1 MKSLQTFLTELNTR
15 DIKLWVEGEQL
26 RCSAPEGVLTGELV
40 GELQQ
45 HKQALLAFLRAGQT
59 TGTHAPIQ
67 PVARTGDLPLS
78 YAQERLWFLDQ
89 LGGGSA
95 YHMAGALKL
104 EGPLDVAVLQQSLNE
119 IVRRHEVLRTTFA
132 RVTDAAGQ
140 RTVQVIA
147 AHAQVALPLL
157 DLHALAA
164 ADQSSEVQQF
174 AKNEAHRPFDLT
186 QDLMLRV
193 TLLRLGAESHILLL
207 TFHHIAS
214 DGWSVGLFMA
224 ELVTLYTAFA
234 QGQPSPLP
242 PLSIQY
248 ADFAQWQR
256 QSLQGERMARQL
268 AFWRTQL
275 ADAPLRLEL
284 PTDYPRPAVQSFQ
297 GATVNFV
304 LDAALT
310 QALHGLSRQ
319 AGSTIFMTLL
329 AAFQVLLARYS
340 GQNDIIVGAPIAN
353 RNHQAIEPL
362 LGFFVNTLALRANL
376 AANPT
381 FSELL
386 AQVRQTTQLAYDHQ
400 DLPFEKLVDELN
412 PARDLAYTPLV
423 QVMFALQQ
431 PPTATMNA
439 AGVAVKLI
447 DFGDRVVRFD
457 LEAHLWE
464 RGDQLEG
471 SFIYNSDLFTA
482 ATMARMV
489 GHWQTLLT
497 AIIEHP
503 HQPVAQLPLLTAAE
517 HQQLLV
523 EWNATAA
530 PYPKTKTIPQLF
542 EEQVARTPDAVAL
555 CFKQKTLTYRELN
568 ARANQ
573 LAHHLQALG
582 VGPEMLVG
590 CCVERSIEMVVGLL
604 AILKAGGA
612 YVPLDPTYPPERLG
626 FMLADAQISL
636 LLTQAPLVEK
646 LPTPQP
652 QIFCLDRDWATIM
665 AAPLTDPKADLTA
678 EKLAY
683 VIYTSGSTGQPKGV
697 MIQHNSVSNL
707 ISWHQ
712 TVYGLTQHDRTTQVA
727 GPAFDAVVWEL
738 WPTLT
743 AGAAL
748 YIMDDETRSSPEQL
762 LQWLADQAITV
773 AFLPTPLAETVLR
786 TGLPANLALRLL
798 LTGGDR
804 LHHAPA
810 ALPFTLVNNYGPTEN
825 TVVTTWIALPPDAT
839 EPLPPIG
846 RPICNTQ
853 VYLLDAQ
860 QQPVPIGVPG
870 ELTIGGDSL
879 ARGYL
884 NRPALTSERFT
895 ANPFGAGRL
904 YKTGDLV
911 RWRPDGLLE
920 FLGRI
925 DQQVKLRGFRI
936 ELGEIEAVLSQ
947 CAGVQD
953 AVVVMRAEQA
963 DNQQLV
969 AYIVAAEADETI
981 QTQHVTTWQ
990 KLYEESYSQAPAAV
1004 ELNLNL
1010 TGWNSSYTGAPIEAA
1025 EMVAWMEDTVAEIR
1039 SLQPQRV
1046 LEIGCGTG
1054 LLLARLAP
1062 DCVEYVG
1069 VDYSQQ
1075 ALAHVAR
1082 LCAAEPQFAHV
1093 ELMQRMA
1100 DDFADLAPARFD
1112 CVILNS
1118 VVQYFPSADYLL
1130 RVLAGAVR
1138 VVKPGGKIY
1147 VGDVRNY
1154 RLLAAYHA
1162 AVQLYQSPD
1171 EASLAQLQGAIYQ
1184 RLHAEEELLIDPDF
1198 FHALPQHLPQL
1209 GHGAV
1214 HLKRGHYCNE
1224 LTQFR
1229 YQVILHVA
1237 DQTTAPSG
1245 LMITPYREESW
1256 VSATWTLA
1264 ILEAKLATQPGAA
1277 FVVRNIPNARVQAAI
1292 NTLARLE
1299 QSTPALRTTT
1309 DVAHLRA
1316 ELAAQPAGIEPE
1328 ALWAIGERLPYRVNL
1343 TWSAAPG
1350 LMDAS
1355 FVPQG
1360 LADPH
1365 PGATALAQP
1374 ASRPWRA
1381 YTNNP
1386 LLGKLNRTLLPTLHS
1401 DAQRKLPDYMIPTAF
1416 VLLDHLPLTPNGK
1429 VDRKALPSPVNLQHR
1444 EAAAFAP
1451 PTTPTECTITEIW
1464 SALLG
1469 VDQIGRHDNFFA
1481 LGGHSLLATQAIS
1494 RVNDALRVKLPL
1506 RAFFEEATIA
1516 HLAETIENVRWALQP
1531 TLPTTPVGEDVDGD
1545 IDEFATEFE
1554 EMAL

>member
-1 MKSLQTFLTELNTR
+1 MVTQSALEDLLLNLAQGGVA
-15 DIKLWVEGEQL
+15 LWVEAGRL
-26 RCSAPEGVLTGELV
+26 RSRAAEGVITPVWREQIRLYRDDIITI
-40 GELQQ
+40 LQQ
-45 HKQALLAFLRAGQT
+45 AEVNPLTLPRRLTVRPA
-59 TGTHAPIQ
+59 Q
-67 PVARTGDLPLS
+67 PPLS
-78 YAQERLWFLDQ
+78 FAQQRLWFLHE
-89 LGGGSA
+89 LGSGAA
-95 YHMAGALKL
+95 YNMPAALAI
-104 EGPLDVAVLQQSLNE
+104 EGKLDVAALQQTLSE
-119 IVRRHEVLRTTFA
+119 IVQRHESLRTTFA
-132 RVTDAAGQ
+132 LQEATPY
-140 RTVQVIA
+140 QVIQPPSSFMLPVIDLQMLASEPQNNEVKRRMA
-147 AHAQVALPLL
+147 AE
-157 DLHALAA
+157 
-164 ADQSSEVQQF
+164 SQQ
-174 AKNEAHRPFDLT
+174 PFDLT
-186 QDLMLRV
+186 QDLMLRGQ
-193 TLLRLGAESHILLL
+193 LLQLAEERFVLLL
-207 TFHHIAS
+207 TMHHIAS
-214 DGWSVGLFMA
+214 DGWSIGVLVR
-224 ELVTLYTAFA
+224 ELTALYAAFR

-242 PLSIQY
+242 PLAIQY
-248 ADFAQWQR
+248 ADFAVWQR
-256 QSLQGERMARQL
+256 DYLQGDILQRQL
-268 AFWRTQL
+268 TYWRTQL
-275 ADAPLRLEL
+275 ADAPALLQL
-284 PTDYPRPAVQSFQ
+284 PTDRPRPAQQSFH
-297 GATVNFV
+297 GDGVVVEISA
-304 LDAALT
+304 DLT
-310 QALHGLSRQ
+310 QKLRRLSQ
-319 AGSTIFMTLL
+319 EQGTTLYMTLL
-329 AAFQVLLARYS
+329 AAFNILLARYT
-340 GQNDIIVGAPIAN
+340 GQSDVVVGSPIAN
-353 RNHQAIEPL
+353 RHHQELEPL
-362 LGFFVNTLALRANL
+362 IGFFVNTLALRCDLRDNPSFL
-376 AANPT
+376 A
-381 FSELL
+381 LL
-386 AQVRQTTQLAYDHQ
+386 AQVKATTQAAYDHQ
-400 DLPFEKLVDELN
+400 DLPFERLVEELAPDRN
-412 PARDLAYTPLV
+412 LTHNPLV
-423 QVMFALQQ
+423 QVAFALQ
-431 PPTATMNA
+431 NA
-439 AGVAVKLI
+439 PMGALTLPGVCVTIAPDESKTT
-447 DFGDRVVRFD
+447 RFD
-457 LEAHLWE
+457 LELHLWE
-464 RGDQLEG
+464 VNEALSGTCVYAT
-471 SFIYNSDLFTA
+471 SLFEQ
-482 ATMARMV
+482 ATIERMT
-489 GHWQTLLT
+489 GHFQTLLANIVANPQA
-497 AIIEHP
+497 AIHD
-503 HQPVAQLPLLTAAE
+503 LPLLTATE
-517 HQQLLV
+517 RQQLLV
-523 EWNATAA
+523 DWNATAA
-530 PYPKTKTIPQLF
+530 PYPKNKTIPQLF
-542 EEQVARTPDAVAL
+542 EEQVARTPDALAV
-555 CFKQKTLTYRELN
+555 CFKQQSLTYRELN
-568 ARANQ
+568 TRANQ

-582 VGPEMLVG
+582 VGPEILVG

-604 AILKAGGA
+604 GILKAGGA
-612 YVPLDPTYPPERLG
+612 YVPLDPTYPSERLG

-636 LLTQAPLVEK
+636 LLTQAHLVEK
-646 LPTPQP
+646 LPTSQP
-652 QIFCLDRDWATIM
+652 QLFCLDRDWATIM
-665 AAPLTDPKADLTA
+665 AFPTTDPVADITA

-683 VIYTSGSTGQPKGV
+683 VIYTSGSSGQPKGV
-697 MIQHNSVSNL
+697 MIQHNNVSNL

-748 YIMDDETRSSPEQL
+748 YIMDDETRSSPEHL

-773 AFLPTPLAETVLR
+773 SFLPTPLAEAVLR
-786 TGLPANLALRLL
+786 AALPANLALRLL

-825 TVVTTWIALPPDAT
+825 TVVTTWIALPPDAA

-846 RPICNTQ
+846 RPIFNTQ

-884 NRPALTSERFT
+884 NRPTLTSERFIT
-895 ANPFGAGRL
+895 NPFGAGRL

-911 RWRPDGLLE
+911 RWRPDGQLE

-953 AVVVMRAEQA
+953 AVVVVREEQT

-990 KLYEESYSQAPAAV
+990 NLYEESYSQAPAEV

-1010 TGWNSSYTGAPIEAA
+1010 TGWNSSYTGEPIPEA
-1025 EMVAWMEDTVAEIR
+1025 EMVVWMEDTVAEIR
-1039 SLQPQRV
+1039 GLQPQRV

-1069 VDYSQQ
+1069 ADYSQQ
-1075 ALAHVAR
+1075 ALTHVAR
-1082 LCAAEPQFAHV
+1082 LCAADPKFAHV

-1118 VVQYFPSADYLL
+1118 VVQYFPSVDYLL

-1209 GHGAV
+1209 GHVAV

-1245 LMITPYREESW
+1245 LMIAPYREESW

-1264 ILEAKLATQPGAA
+1264 TLEAKLATQPGAA

-1299 QSTPALRTTT
+1299 QSTRALRSTVN
-1309 DVAHLRA
+1309 VANLRA

-1328 ALWAIGERLPYRVNL
+1328 ALWDIGERLPYRVNV

-1360 LADPH
+1360 LADPRL
-1365 PGATALAQP
+1365 GATALTQP

-1386 LLGKLNRTLLPTLHS
+1386 LLGKLNRTLIPTLHS
-1401 DAQRKLPDYMIPTAF
+1401 YAQRKLPDYMIPTAF

-1429 VDRKALPSPVNLQHR
+1429 VDRKALPSPVSLQHR
-1444 EAAAFAP
+1444 KAASFAP
-1451 PTTPTECTITEIW
+1451 PTTATECTITEIW

-1469 VDQIGRHDNFFA
+1469 VEQIGRHDNFFA

-1516 HLAETIENVRWALQP
+1516 HLAETIENVRWAMQSALQA
-1531 TLPTTPVGEDVDGD
+1531 TPVGGDVDGG
-1545 IDEFATEFE
+1545 IDEFATELE
-1554 EMAL
+1554 EMTL